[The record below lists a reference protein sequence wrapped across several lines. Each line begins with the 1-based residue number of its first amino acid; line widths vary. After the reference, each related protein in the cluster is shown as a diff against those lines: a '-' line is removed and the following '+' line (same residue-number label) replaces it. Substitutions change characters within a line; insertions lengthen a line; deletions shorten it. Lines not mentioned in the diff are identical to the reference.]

1 MKKKN
6 IKKSKA
12 ISKVSA
18 AAAKVSPPAKS
29 WQARIG
35 AGASA
40 RAERFVESLSFDTRL
55 AEHDI
60 RGSLA
65 HADMLCRAGLISAG
79 ELAAIR
85 RGLADILAD
94 IQADRFT
101 FDIAQE
107 DIHMAV
113 EADLI
118 RRIGEPGRKL
128 HTARSRNDQVALD
141 VRLWCRAAIDA
152 LTALIVDLQKAF
164 VRLADQHGHT
174 VMPAFTHL
182 QRAQPITFGH
192 ELLAYV
198 EMLDRDRQRLADC
211 RRRTNISPL
220 GSGAVAGTTLNI
232 DRAYTARLLD
242 FAGVAD
248 NSLDAVSDRDFVVEL
263 IFDLS
268 MAAMHLS
275 RWAEQWI
282 IYTSTE
288 FDFIRLSDSYTTGSS
303 MMPQKRNPDML
314 ELIRGKTGGVYG
326 QLVAMLTMLKGQPL
340 AYNRDMQEDKR
351 WLFAAYDSVEAC
363 LAIAVEIVNS
373 TLPKPDRIQTRLNE
387 GFLDATVLAEY
398 LVKKGVPFR
407 TAHQVVGAIV
417 AHCERENIPSLAN
430 LSLDAMRQHCSEIAP
445 DVRDVL
451 GADRV
456 VQAYHSH
463 GAGGQR
469 QLKEQLK
476 RWHKKLG

>member
-35 AGASA
+35 TGASA
-40 RAERFVESLSFDTRL
+40 LAERFVESLSFDTRL

-65 HADMLCRAGLISAG
+65 HADMLCRAGLISAD
-79 ELAAIR
+79 ELTGIR
-85 RGLADILAD
+85 QGLADILAD
-94 IQADRFT
+94 IQTGRFT

-152 LTALIVDLQKAF
+152 LTGLIVNLQKAL
-164 VRLADQHGHT
+164 VQLAHDHGQT

-192 ELLAYV
+192 ELLAYA
-198 EMLDRDRQRLADC
+198 EMLDRDLQRLADC
-211 RRRTNISPL
+211 RRRTNVSPL

-232 DRAYTARLLD
+232 DRAYTAKLLD
-242 FAGVAD
+242 FADVAH

-263 IFDLS
+263 VFDLS
-268 MAAMHLS
+268 MIAMHLS

-288 FDFIRLSDSYTTGSS
+288 FDFIRLADSYTTGSS

-326 QLVAMLTMLKGQPL
+326 QLVAMLTMLKAQPL

-363 LAIAVEIVNS
+363 LSIATEIVRS
-373 TLPKPDRIQTRLNE
+373 TLPKPAEILARLNE

-398 LVKKGVPFR
+398 LVKKGVSFR
-407 TAHQVVGAIV
+407 TAHQVVGALV
-417 AHCERENIPSLAN
+417 ARCEQENIRSLAG
-430 LSLDAMRQHCSEIAP
+430 LPLEMMRMHCSVIGP
-445 DVRDVL
+445 DVLDVL
-451 GADRV
+451 GPAQV
-456 VQAYHSH
+456 VLAYRSH

-469 QLKEQLK
+469 QLKEQLS
-476 RWHKKLG
+476 RWKKKLG